1 MPSDSSRNREREGQG
16 RERRGSSPGGRS
28 SWRDGARQ
36 ERPVAD
42 SPIRQERPEYTPE
55 SGSEVGHKWRNMQ
68 RQSEPEGELP
78 PLPGQDQRRKN
89 NRNDGGGVGNR
100 AIIFGAILLAVVA
113 GMLVLPFSP
122 LVDDDPD
129 PTPTAPVVAQVTEA
143 ATEEASGEETAVP
156 TNEPAETVESDFL
169 VCIDPGHG
177 GWDFGRERMDMAT
190 FGPPWFHESEV
201 TLSMAFFLR
210 DELESRDIAVVMTR
224 ETGGAVNWRNED
236 VNGDGQVM
244 TDTAQGRIDGARDE
258 LQARINICNEAGA
271 DILISVHLNG
281 ADNTSVSGYEIFYNS
296 QRDFTDQNRDLANF
310 LYREMTVAF
319 NELEYVTTGRGTK
332 DDLDLSADTHEFGSE
347 QFLIMIGP
355 ELVRPEYTIVPSAMP
370 GVIIETLFVT
380 NTDDANFILNPANQK
395 RLAVAWAD
403 GIELYRDRYGE

>member
-1 MPSDSSRNREREGQG
+1 MPSESSRNRERED
-16 RERRGSSPGGRS
+16 RDRRGSSSSRRS

-36 ERPVAD
+36 EERPPAD
-42 SPIRQERPEYTPE
+42 SPTRENPSPPPSEPT
-55 SGSEVGHKWRNMQ
+55 SEVGHKWRNMQ
-68 RQSEPEGELP
+68 RESAPEAELP
-78 PLPGQDQRRKN
+78 PLPGQSQRRKN
-89 NRNDGGGVGNR
+89 NGGGGGVGSR
-100 AIIFGAILLAVVA
+100 AVIFGAILLAIVM
-113 GMLVLPFSP
+113 GMLFLPFSP
-122 LVDDDPD
+122 LVDDEPD
-129 PTPTAPVVAQVTEA
+129 PTPTAPVVAQTTEE
-143 ATEEASGEETAVP
+143 ATEEVTGVETAVP

-177 GWDFGRERMDMAT
+177 GWDYGRERMNMENY
-190 FGPPWFHESEV
+190 GPPWFHESEV
-201 TLSMAFFLR
+201 TLSMSYFLR
-210 DELESRDIAVVMTR
+210 DELENRGIAVVMTR

-236 VNGDGQVM
+236 INGDGRVM
-244 TDTAQGRIDGARDE
+244 TNSAQGRIDGARDE

-271 DILISVHLNG
+271 NILISVHLNG

-296 QRDFTDQNRDLANF
+296 QRDFTEQNRDLASF

-319 NELEYVTTGRGTK
+319 TDLEYVTTGRGTK

-395 RLAVAWAD
+395 RLAIAWAD